1 MKING
6 ISQGYIGILLFVLLS
21 GTAMVFYP
29 GGTLHD
35 NNTIGYQ
42 FFYNYFSNLGEWTA
56 RNGEP
61 NSLSAYLFNSALI
74 ILAVSYFTFYY
85 NFLKKLSLK
94 LNNKFFS
101 FSLIITVVI
110 SMLSFVFV
118 AVFSGEPSTHDL
130 HVFFVKLAFRTMFV
144 HCVFQ
149 VLAMFRINEIS
160 MVVRF
165 ISIFFSLALLGYIL
179 IMDFGPKAGESN
191 QALFI
196 QVIAQKV
203 VVGSILIY
211 YFFQLTAAKIL
222 TNTKSINH
230 E

>member
-6 ISQGYIGILLFVLLS
+6 ISQGYIGILLFVALS

-35 NNTIGYQ
+35 NSTIGYQ

-61 NSLSAYLFNSALI
+61 NKISAYLFNSALI
-74 ILAVSYFTFYY
+74 ILAVSYFTFYF
-85 NFLKKLSLK
+85 NFLKTLALK
-94 LNNKFFS
+94 LKSKLFS
-101 FSLIITVVI
+101 IALIVTIIV
-110 SMLSFVFV
+110 SMVSFVLV

-130 HVFFVKLAFRTMFV
+130 HVFFVKLAFRTLLV
-144 HCVFQ
+144 HCIFQ
-149 VLAMFRINEIS
+149 ILAMFRIEEIS
-160 MVVRF
+160 KVVRF
-165 ISIFFSLALLGYIL
+165 ITLFFSFVLLGFIL
-179 IMDFGPKAGESN
+179 IMDFGPKPGESN
-191 QALFI
+191 EALFI
-196 QVIAQKV
+196 QVTAQKI

-222 TNTKSINH
+222 TNTKSITH